1 MSDMSDR
8 TEYQGGGV
16 MPNTIFPKGNDA
28 LTPSDK
34 LRLGYIT
41 GVEDDSRSSVNPG
54 QFYGNSYFD
63 PNERRRPDPARVARE
78 RRVRREEGQ
87 RYKESPRPRDAG
99 NY

>member
-16 MPNTIFPKGNDA
+16 LPNTIFPKGNDA

-41 GVEDDSRSSVNPG
+41 GQDEDSRATPDPG
-54 QFYGNSYFD
+54 VFYGNAYFD
-63 PNERRRPDPARVARE
+63 PNERPRPDPARVARE
-78 RRVRREEGQ
+78 RRARRIESQ
-87 RYKESPRPRDAG
+87 RYNETRRPNNHG

>member
-41 GVEDDSRSSVNPG
+41 GQDTDSRAQPDPG
-54 QFYGNSYFD
+54 VFYGNQYFD
-63 PNERRRPDPARVARE
+63 LNERRRPDPARVARE
-78 RRVRREEGQ
+78 RRVRREESR
-87 RYKESPRPRDAG
+87 RYKQTPRPDNSG